1 MPALRQKAV
10 HPMGEVIVYESAKG
24 KTQVEVRLQKESL
37 WLSLQQMARLFGR
50 DKSVIS
56 RHIQNI
62 LKDKELERKSVVA
75 NYATT
80 AEDGKNYN
88 VDYYNLDMI
97 ISVGYRVNSKQGTQ
111 FRIWATQILKQHIV
125 KGFTINEKRL
135 KEQQTI
141 RIKEL
146 EKAVTSL
153 QKALLIAKK

>member
-1 MPALRQKAV
+1 M
-10 HPMGEVIVYESAKG
+10 
-24 KTQVEVRLQKESL
+24 TVEVRLQKESP
-37 WLSLQQMARLFGR
+37 WLNLQQIAQLFDR

-80 AEDGKNYN
+80 ADDGKSYN

-135 KEQQTI
+135 KEQQTA

-146 EKAVTSL
+146 EKAVASL
-153 QKALLIAKK
+153 QKALITAKK

>member
-1 MPALRQKAV
+1 
-10 HPMGEVIVYESAKG
+10 MGEVIVYESAKG

-97 ISVGYRVNSKQGTQ
+97 ISVGYRVNYKQGTQ

>member
-1 MPALRQKAV
+1 
-10 HPMGEVIVYESAKG
+10 MGEVIVYESAKG